1 MTETNNTLSED
12 VLPEA
17 VKISIQA
24 AQEKKAEAIVVLEL
38 KAISSFTDYFVIVNG
53 NSNRQNLAVCESVER
68 ALREQKI
75 HSLGIEGK
83 KNAEW
88 ILMDYGSFIFHVFSP
103 EARSHYALEKLW
115 ADSPR
120 LSVT

>member
-1 MTETNNTLSED
+1 MTEIHNQLSEES
-12 VLPEA
+12 LPEA

-53 NSNRQNLAVCESVER
+53 NSNRQNLAVCEGVER
-68 ALREQKI
+68 ALKEKKI
-75 HSLGIEGK
+75 HAFSIEGK

-88 ILMDYGSFIFHVFSP
+88 ILMDYGSFIIHVFSA
-103 EARSHYALEKLW
+103 EARSYYALEKLW